1 MKVARPEIR
10 SFQPPV
16 RTLMGPGPSDVPP
29 RVLSAMARPTVGHL
43 DPAFVGMMDELK
55 SLLRYAFQTE
65 NELTFPVSAPG
76 SVGME
81 TCFVNLVSP
90 GDKVIVCINGVFGQ
104 RMAEN
109 VRRAGGVL
117 VIVEDPWGAPV
128 DPAKVEEALLPIQ
141 MRPCLPSCTP
151 KLPLVRCP
159 MRLRWRRLPAV
170 TVR

>member
-1 MKVARPEIR
+1 MKVAKPGIT

-29 RVLSAMARPTVGHL
+29 RVLAALARPTVGHL

-55 SLLRYAFQTE
+55 GLLRYAFQTE

-81 TCFVNLVSP
+81 TCFVNLVMP

-109 VRRAGGVL
+109 VRRVGGVP
-117 VIVEDPWGAPV
+117 VIVEDPWGEPV
-128 DPAKVEEALLPIQ
+128 DPAKVEEAFAANPDTAIFAFGLAVVFVFLL
-141 MRPCLPSCTP
+141 L
-151 KLPLVRCP
+151 
-159 MRLRWRRLPAV
+159 
-170 TVR
+170 